1 MTKMRAIL
9 KMRWLLLLLW
19 IALTVGMLTFAPN
32 MEQLIRD
39 KGNITIPDNYS
50 SQVAKSILDRHKSAD
65 SNNQSIILVFHNQQ
79 GISKADEGEINK
91 VLDALNSNKDSLGI
105 TTLTTYRDSED
116 VRKQLVSKDN
126 KTMITSIEVDP
137 KKRTVVEIRNELEK
151 VVGNPKV
158 EHYFTGNDFINED
171 VIISSQ
177 NGLHKTE
184 LITVV
189 FILFVLILVFR
200 SVVAPLIPLITVG
213 VSYVVS
219 SSIVAFLVHWFSF
232 PLSNFTQ
239 IFMVAVLFGIGTDY
253 CILLLSRFK
262 EEIPK
267 HETVSEAILK
277 TYQTAGRT
285 VIFSALAVFIG
296 FSSIALSKF
305 SLYRSAT
312 GVAVGIAV
320 LLFALLTIVPLF
332 MRLLGPRLFWP
343 SKSVQG
349 HGDSKLMGVL
359 GQFSLT
365 KPFRALL
372 VVAVII
378 IPLLLTYNGKLS
390 FNSLNEIGESYGS
403 VKGFNTIAD
412 SFGPGEVMP
421 VQVVIENKDKLDTE
435 QALSTIEKVNREI
448 AKLPSVEKVRSVTRP
463 LGDPLNDF
471 YVTNQAKSLADGVG
485 KSTDGITQIQGGL
498 NQAKDQLAASSP
510 QLSTAVSGIDQ
521 LIDGTKK
528 SQAGVSQVQAALLQ
542 IEQGIRAGSMG
553 AGEIKANLEMLT
565 QQIQDSKGKS
575 NQMME
580 QYDELVGGL
589 KELHYNYEGINT
601 SLQDRVSEL
610 GQVQT
615 VLDSLGAQYK
625 NTNTNILLA
634 SDSQYGDVQKALASS
649 VQRLK
654 AMAAGMTLLDEKL
667 NTAQEG
673 VAAGK
678 KQLEDS
684 LKKQDDLV
692 NGLKQIAQGAGDL
705 QNGNAMLADGQNQ
718 VIGGL
723 PELSDALGTITD
735 GQTKLKDGFAPMTSQ
750 LGQLQAG
757 LGQGADGLGQ
767 ISTGLKSAQS
777 YLGDLTNAPDKEMTG
792 FYIPSAALE
801 SSDFGQ
807 VFDKYLSKDKKVAK
821 IDVVLKYNPYSND
834 AIQATSSVRDAV
846 NRGLSGTN
854 LKDANI
860 GITGVSAISA
870 DMLSASNSDYTQT
883 VIYMIIGIAI
893 ILILLLRSLVMPLYL
908 IVSLLLCFYSSLAIN
923 QIIYVNILGYDGTN
937 WTMPFFGFV
946 ILMAL
951 GVDYSIFLMDRF
963 NEYKGM
969 KVQDAMLLAMRNMGT
984 VIFSAVII
992 LGGTFAA
999 MFPSGV
1005 LSLMQIATIV
1015 LGGLLL
1021 YAFVFLPFFVPVMV
1035 KLFGRANW
1043 FPFDRNLPI
1052 EKHEDIG
1059 Q

>member
-1 MTKMRAIL
+1 MRAIL
-9 KMRWLLLLLW
+9 KLRWLLLLLW
-19 IALTVGMLTFAPN
+19 IALTAGMLIFAPN

-39 KGNITIPDNYS
+39 KGNITIPDTYS

-65 SNNQSIILVFHNQQ
+65 SNKDSIILVFHDKQ
-79 GISKADEGEINK
+79 GISSTDEREINH
-91 VLDALNSNKDSLGI
+91 VLDALQTNKEKLGI
-105 TTLTTYRDSED
+105 TSLTTYRDSED
-116 VRKQLVSKDN
+116 IRKQVISKDN
-126 KTMITSIEVDP
+126 QTMITSIEIDP
-137 KKRTVVEIRNELEK
+137 KKRTVAEIRSDLEK
-151 VVGNPKV
+151 VVGNPKI

-171 VIISSQ
+171 VVISSQ

-189 FILFVLILVFR
+189 FILLVLILVFR
-200 SVVAPLIPLITVG
+200 SVVAPLVPLLTVG
-213 VSYVVS
+213 ISYVVS
-219 SSIVAFLVHWFSF
+219 SAIVAFLVDWFSF

-262 EEIPK
+262 EELPK
-267 HETVSEAILK
+267 HETVGDAIVK

-285 VIFSALAVFIG
+285 VFFSALAVLIG

-320 LLFALLTIVPLF
+320 LLLALLTVVPLF
-332 MRLLGPRLFWP
+332 MRLLGPHLFWP
-343 SKSVQG
+343 SKSVGG
-349 HGDSKLMGVL
+349 HGDSKIMGAF

-378 IPLLLTYNGKLS
+378 VPLLFTYNGKLS

-421 VQVVIENKDKLDTE
+421 VQVIIEGKDKLDTQ
-435 QALSTIEKVNREI
+435 QALATIEKVNREI

-463 LGDPLNDF
+463 LGDPLKDF
-471 YVTNQAKSLADGVG
+471 YVTNQAKSLSDGVG

-498 NQAKDQLAASSP
+498 NQAKDQLATSGP
-510 QLSTAVSGIDQ
+510 QLTTAVSGIDQ
-521 LIDGTKK
+521 LIDGTKQL
-528 SQAGVSQVQAALLQ
+528 QAGVSQVQTGLIQ
-542 IEQGIRAGSMG
+542 IEQKIREGSMG
-553 AGEIKANLEMLT
+553 AGEIKANLEMIT
-565 QQIQDSKGKS
+565 QQIQDSKS
-575 NQMME
+575 QSDQMIA
-580 QYDELVGGL
+580 QYDQLVTGL
-589 KELHYNYEGINT
+589 QQLHDNYASMTTN
-601 SLQDRVSEL
+601 LQSMSSGL
-610 GQVQT
+610 GQAKT
-615 VLDSLGAQYK
+615 LLDSLGAQYK
-625 NTNTNILLA
+625 NTDTNQLLA
-634 SDSQYGDVQKALASS
+634 SDPRYSGAVQGLASS
-649 VQRLK
+649 VQGLQ
-654 AMAAGMTLLDEKL
+654 AMTAGMTLLNENL

-673 VAAGK
+673 IAVGK

-692 NGLKQIAQGAGDL
+692 NGLKQIAQGAGKL

-723 PELSDALGTITD
+723 PVLSDGLGKITD
-735 GQTKLKDGFAPMTSQ
+735 GQTQLKNGFAPLTSQ
-750 LGQLQAG
+750 LGQLQSG

-767 ISTGLKSAQS
+767 ISSGLKSAQN

-807 VFDKYLSKDKKVAK
+807 VFDKYLSKDKQVAK
-821 IDVVLKYNPYSND
+821 IDVVVKYNPYSNE
-834 AIQATSSVRDAV
+834 AIGATSAIRDAV
-846 NRGLSGTN
+846 NRGLAGTD
-854 LKDANI
+854 LKDAKV
-860 GITGVSAISA
+860 GITGVSAISS

-883 VIYMIIGIAI
+883 VIYMLIGIAI
-893 ILILLLRSLVMPLYL
+893 ILIVLLRSLVMPLYL
-908 IVSLLLCFYSSLAIN
+908 LVSLLLCFYSSLAIN
-923 QIIYVNILGYDGTN
+923 QLIYVNILGYDGTN

-963 NEYKGM
+963 NENKGM
-969 KVQDAMLLAMRNMGT
+969 PVKDAMLLAMRNMGT
-984 VIFSAVII
+984 VIFSAVLI

-1015 LGGLLL
+1015 LGGLVL